1 MYYPVLLLSNGT
13 ELKGGEAGSTIKAL
27 TLHTA
32 VNSGQEFTIGSAFRT
47 TLKPRSGQTRAAA
60 CKLLPGMP

>member
-32 VNSGQEFTIGSAFRT
+32 VNSGQEFTIG
-47 TLKPRSGQTRAAA
+47 LH
-60 CKLLPGMP
+60 